1 VLLKNSGDIL
11 PLTPGKKVAVI
22 GPHANAT
29 VDLISNYHGSR
40 CPGKN
45 DFSCIVTPFEAIS
58 KANSGGTTTIAT
70 GCTVAGKA
78 IDSDIAA
85 AVAAA
90 KAADTV
96 VLMTGIDQ
104 GQEREGQD
112 RYNTTLPGAQSE

>member
-1 VLLKNSGDIL
+1 MLLKNSGDIL

-45 DFSCIVTPFEAIS
+45 FSCIVTPFEAIS